1 MKPRTKQVFDEINIT
16 PLTDIFLVLL
26 IIMMVVAPLLEYRQL
41 DIALTPGGDVSTADD
56 QDEAQVVQ
64 IFISADGRYTIGGKD
79 VAPADLV
86 AAIQSRP
93 DKLKEGVYIETHPNA
108 NWEALAKAMDA
119 AQAAKAVRIKIA
131 ESADDV
137 PAPSPEPSGKPFPT
151 R

>member
-1 MKPRTKQVFDEINIT
+1 MKPRAKHVFEEINIT

-41 DIALTPGGDVSTADD
+41 DIALTPGGDVSTDDD
-56 QDEAQVVQ
+56 QEEAKVVQ
-64 IFISADGRYTIGGKD
+64 IFIGADGRYTIGGQD
-79 VAPADLV
+79 VPLANLV

-93 DKLKEGVYIETHPNA
+93 EELKEGVYIETHPNA

-131 ESADDV
+131 ESAEDA
-137 PAPSPEPSGKPFPT
+137 PAPTSEPAKKSSST